1 MIMGNDD
8 LDDKFG
14 EEDHVITIKRRG
26 SGVTISDSRNISN
39 NMFAEIGD
47 NDRIESLKYI
57 GKHIILCLLTDEDKD
72 NFVNIYIENLL

>member
-39 NMFAEIGD
+39 NMFA
-47 NDRIESLKYI
+47 
-57 GKHIILCLLTDEDKD
+57 
-72 NFVNIYIENLL
+72 